1 MTSELTKKSIKLS
14 LVVAMSNTSGGIGI
28 NGQIP
33 WRLPKDMKHFA
44 KVTSFTKNQNKMN
57 AVIMGRLTWQSIPKQ
72 FRPLPNRLNVII
84 SSVLQDVNDCG
95 AKDGADLSK
104 VLICKSFEDAFNVIN
119 RDFSDK
125 IENIYAIGGA
135 QIYKKSL
142 EFPASFLDKIYLTQV
157 YTDAKCDVFMQPRN
171 FLDSFRKVQDVGD
184 DKENYNV
191 EFNVMQKDEKSGLEY
206 CFEVYQKIDN

>member
-1 MTSELTKKSIKLS
+1 MTSELSKKSIKLS
-14 LVVAMSNTSGGIGI
+14 LVVAMSNMNRGIGI

-44 KVTSFTKNQNKMN
+44 KVTSFTKNSNKMN

-72 FRPLPNRLNVII
+72 FRPLPNRLNIII

-119 RDFSDK
+119 NNFSDT

-142 EFPASFLDKIYLTQV
+142 EYPTPFLDRIYLTRV
-157 YTDAKCDVFMQPRN
+157 YTDVKCDVFMQPED
-171 FLDSFRKVQDVGD
+171 FLESFKKVEDVEN
-184 DKENYNV
+184 DKENFNV
-191 EFNVMQKDEKSGLEY
+191 EFNTMQKDEKSGLEY
-206 CFEVYQKIDN
+206 CFEVYQKM